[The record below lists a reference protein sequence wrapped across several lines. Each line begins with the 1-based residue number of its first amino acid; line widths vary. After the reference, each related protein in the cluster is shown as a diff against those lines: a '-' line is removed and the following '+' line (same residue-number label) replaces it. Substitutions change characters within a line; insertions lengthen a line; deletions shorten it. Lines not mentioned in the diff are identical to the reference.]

1 MSQTTATEAAQD
13 QDQDQDQERVLVHL
27 NPADLLTQDNV
38 REHVRLDKA
47 FVASITERGVLTP
60 ITAYRR
66 EGDGAPV
73 VLYGHRRTA
82 AAQQAGLSS
91 IPVYL
96 VASQQVA
103 DRLIDQMAENEHRA
117 PLTTGERVQV
127 FAALAEMG
135 MSRAAIAKA
144 TATRRAEVKA
154 ALTTAASPLALAATQ
169 TYEHLTLDQAAVL
182 ADFEDDPEVM
192 TELAAAARTG
202 RFEHAAQ
209 AARDKRTERRQHAE
223 VTEAIAAAG
232 VRLIGTAEVNA
243 RRCRSLSQ
251 LLDAQGAQIT
261 PETHQG
267 CSGHAAYVRS
277 DFDWT
282 DADEDQ
288 DDSGE
293 PDELDEDP
301 EPAEPALGEGDAPK
315 RQWGRTYAIGYV
327 CTDFA
332 GYGHTDRYANTPAKR
347 KVAQMSPTE
356 RAAYTAE
363 KQAKKDNNAAWASA
377 TTVRLAWLVGFAARK
392 TPPGDGARFTAATL
406 ASGEGLLTRAAER
419 GHKLAHELL
428 GAERIPGRYEEQVLV
443 GQRTT
448 PARATHIALVLA
460 LAAHEEAITKDSWQ
474 SVHPSTAAYLTF
486 LAAAKYPLAN
496 IERIAA
502 GLPTEPES
510 AHTDQN
516 EQEAAAA

>member
-1 MSQTTATEAAQD
+1 MSQTTASAPEAT
-13 QDQDQDQERVLVHL
+13 QDQERVLAHL

-103 DRLIDQMAENEHRA
+103 DRMIDQMAENDHRA
-117 PLTTGERVQV
+117 SLTTGERVQV

-182 ADFEDDPEVM
+182 ADFEDDEEAM
-192 TELAAAARTG
+192 TALAAAARAG

-209 AARDKRTERRQHAE
+209 VARDKRTARQQRAE

-232 VRLIGTAEVNA
+232 VRLIETAEVNG

-267 CSGHAAYVRS
+267 CPGHAAYVRS

-288 DDSGE
+288 DDAQE

-301 EPAEPALGEGDAPK
+301 EPAEPAEPAPGEGDAPK

-332 GYGHTDRYANTPAKR
+332 GYGHTDCYANKPAQR

-406 ASGEGLLTRAAER
+406 AAGEGLLTRAAER
-419 GHKLAHELL
+419 SHKLAHELL

-486 LAAAKYPLAN
+486 LAAAKYPLAD

-502 GLPTEPES
+502 GLPIEP
-510 AHTDQN
+510 AATHD
-516 EQEAAAA
+516 EQEAPAA